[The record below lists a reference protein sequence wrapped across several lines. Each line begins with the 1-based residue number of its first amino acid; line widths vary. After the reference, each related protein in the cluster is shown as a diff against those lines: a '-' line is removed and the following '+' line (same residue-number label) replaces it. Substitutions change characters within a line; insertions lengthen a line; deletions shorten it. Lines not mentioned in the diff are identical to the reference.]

1 LITAVRGKLELIG
14 LDSVIVEV
22 GGVSLRVFVPV
33 SLLSGMGEIGQEVK
47 LYTHFYIREDQ
58 MALYGFKSSDQLEL
72 FELLLGVSG
81 VGPKAALTLVGASD
95 VQTVHLAISQ
105 NNVDYLKKI
114 PGIGPKTAGRI
125 ILELKGKLVDTSPT
139 SKVIAAAGA
148 TGTIQTNQTA
158 LQRTQVIEALTGL
171 GYSLGEVQ
179 RALSS
184 LPADKA
190 LSIEEQVF
198 EALRYLGQ
206 G

>member
-1 LITAVRGKLELIG
+1 LITAVKGKLEIIG
-14 LDSVIVEV
+14 LESVIIEV

-33 SLLSGMGEIGQEVK
+33 SLLSSMGEIGQELK
-47 LYTHFYIREDQ
+47 LYTHFYVREDQ
-58 MALYGFKSSDQLEL
+58 MALYGFKSPDQLDL

-81 VGPKAALTLVGASD
+81 VGPKAALTLVGAAE

-105 NNVDYLKKI
+105 SNVDFLKKI

-125 ILELKGKLVDTSPT
+125 ILELKGKLVETSTT
-139 SKVIAAAGA
+139 SKSLAAAGA
-148 TGTIQTNQTA
+148 SGTIQNNQTA
-158 LQRTQVIEALTGL
+158 LVRTQVIEALTGL

-179 RALSS
+179 RALGS
-184 LPADKA
+184 LPADKE